1 MSEREA
7 DRRSPALVA
16 ALTRSSGSSRSGK
29 SISAGIWVATA
40 RRTPHGRC
48 ADWPSKAAVLRRGI
62 VGGQGGGCSNRST
75 TSPRG
80 GTRSTVPLSVLRRK
94 LRLMP
99 RDDLGSSLLAHLDW
113 RGLLERWS
121 REAVAHAEELRL
133 HLTPDM
139 RATGWIGRP
148 PVSTS
153 TLEAAERRLGRALP
167 PSLRAFA
174 AVTDGWPV
182 LSMDYGEL
190 RRDDGRGW
198 CRRSW

>member
-1 MSEREA
+1 
-7 DRRSPALVA
+7 
-16 ALTRSSGSSRSGK
+16 
-29 SISAGIWVATA
+29 
-40 RRTPHGRC
+40 
-48 ADWPSKAAVLRRGI
+48 
-62 VGGQGGGCSNRST
+62 
-75 TSPRG
+75 
-80 GTRSTVPLSVLRRK
+80 
-94 LRLMP
+94 MP

-153 TLEAAERRLGRALP
+153 TLEAAERRLGHALP